1 MHNAPFYVRSFYE
14 NHCCFRYSRRFL
26 LFSKSIAFAQ
36 NADVVIHCGD
46 SRGEIEKIKD
56 LFPDKVYVCVK
67 GNCDLGST
75 LNYTQTENFA
85 SKKFFVT
92 HGHNYQV
99 KYTLY
104 NLVCAAREQKADIV
118 CFGHTHNAVCEY
130 EDGLY
135 IINPGSLNGY
145 DATYA
150 IIEIKDNGILANIA
164 KLK

>member
-1 MHNAPFYVRSFYE
+1 MKIIVVSDTHGDFYSFQRVMQMH
-14 NHCCFRYSRRFL
+14 
-26 LFSKSIAFAQ
+26 K

-46 SRGEIEKIKD
+46 SRDEIERIKD

-85 SKKFFVT
+85 SKIFFIT

-118 CFGHTHNAVCEY
+118 CFGHTHNAICEY
-130 EDGLY
+130 DDGLY